1 MLIIKII
8 LSCLLSIILCKFF
21 AFFEVL
27 ISLFVYS
34 KIKGKDLSEDLLSS
48 FNERSLLKATIIIYA
63 FAAVLSTACMYGLL
77 ILFCVEFSLEL
88 SIAWLLIRWVITFFK
103 FKNNWRELVDK
114 KIGSLLNKK

>member
-8 LSCLLSIILCKFF
+8 LSCLLSIILCKIF
-21 AFFEVL
+21 AFLEVL

>member
-1 MLIIKII
+1 MLIIKIL

-27 ISLFVYS
+27 ISLLVYS

-114 KIGSLLNKK
+114 KIGTLLNKK

>member
-34 KIKGKDLSEDLLSS
+34 KFKGKDLSEDLLSS

>member
-1 MLIIKII
+1 MLIIKIL

-27 ISLFVYS
+27 ISLLVYS

>member
-27 ISLFVYS
+27 ISLLVYS

-114 KIGSLLNKK
+114 KIGTLLNKK

>member
-34 KIKGKDLSEDLLSS
+34 KFKGKDLSEDLLSS
-48 FNERSLLKATIIIYA
+48 FNERSLLTVTIIIYA